1 MKIRNGKV
9 WGYIIKRVGV
19 VGFFDQPERMFGGGS
34 GEVEEEKGGE
44 DMEEGLEVEAAS
56 VEVDST

>member
-44 DMEEGLEVEAAS
+44 EKKGKARGGGGVRIS
-56 VEVDST
+56 